1 MIGTQPLLRARGIG
15 KKFGHPA
22 EVEIFADLDLEIY
35 PGEKIAIVGASG
47 EGKSTLLHIL
57 GTLDSYSSGSLEWK
71 GVPLLPSDA
80 PRFRNQSIGF
90 VFQAFQLLEE
100 WTALENAMMPARI
113 GRQKGGRSSAARER
127 ASELLHVVGLGHR
140 LHFPVKLLSGG
151 ERQRVA
157 IARAMCNE
165 PDLILAD
172 EPSGNLDHK
181 SSQAI
186 QELLL
191 TTVAD
196 RAKTLVL
203 VTHDKELAGRCD
215 RSLLLRNGKLI
226 SL

>member
-1 MIGTQPLLRARGIG
+1 MTHPLLKARGIG
-15 KKFGHPA
+15 KRFGHPT
-22 EVEIFADLDLEIY
+22 EVEIFADLNLEVY
-35 PGEKIAIVGASG
+35 QKEKIAIVGASG

-57 GTLDSYSSGSLEWK
+57 GTLESYSSGSLEWK

-113 GRQKGGRSSAARER
+113 GRQYSGRGSPVRER
-127 ASELLHVVGLGHR
+127 ASELLHLVGLGHR

-157 IARAMCNE
+157 IARALCNDPE
-165 PDLILAD
+165 LILAD

-196 RAKTLVL
+196 RAKTLIL
-203 VTHDKELAGRCD
+203 VTHDKELASRCD
-215 RSLLLRNGKLI
+215 RSLLLCNGNLT